1 MSSQSSLPSSGA
13 SRADHAVRNFG
24 RRTSGITFAVM
35 ITVLLVALVFAANQN
50 DIIGWIIVV
59 ISAGWLLLAAVLV
72 FTVRRA
78 SQKVGQTLD
87 SARADAAA
95 QRAGQSGGAVVVDE
109 DTHARNLKLDHSFKI
124 VQVQKRVIT
133 QELEKGSEADME
145 MVDRALDTMEIT
157 AANGRDM
164 LADLVGRSERKS
176 GRRQDGG
183 TGPDAGG
190 GETIEGDIVR

>member
-35 ITVLLVALVFAANQN
+35 ITVLLVALIFAANQN

-59 ISAGWLLLAAVLV
+59 IAAGWLLLATVLV

-78 SQKVGQTLD
+78 SRKVGQTLD

-95 QRAGQSGGAVVVDE
+95 QRAGQSGAAAVVDE
-109 DTHARNLKLDHSFKI
+109 DTHARNMKLDHSFKI

-133 QELEKGSEADME
+133 QELQKGAEADME
-145 MVDRALDTMEIT
+145 MVERALETIEIT
-157 AANGRDM
+157 ATNGRDM
-164 LADLVGRSERKS
+164 LADLVGRGGKKS
-176 GRRQDGG
+176 VDD
-183 TGPDAGG
+183 DAGG
-190 GETIEGDIVR
+190 ATIEGDIVR

>member
-1 MSSQSSLPSSGA
+1 MSSQSSLPPTEA

-95 QRAGQSGGAVVVDE
+95 HRSGQSGGAVVVDE

-124 VQVQKRVIT
+124 VQVQKRVIA
-133 QELEKGSEADME
+133 QELQKGAEADLE
-145 MVDRALDTMEIT
+145 MVDRALDTVEIT
-157 AANGRDM
+157 ATNGRDM
-164 LADLVGRSERKS
+164 LADLVGRGEKKS
-176 GRRQDGG
+176 GNDDGG
-183 TGPDAGG
+183 SGGRGTDG

>member
-1 MSSQSSLPSSGA
+1 MSSQSSLPPTGA

-35 ITVLLVALVFAANQN
+35 ITVLLVALIFAANQN

-72 FTVRRA
+72 VTVRRA

-87 SARADAAA
+87 SARADVAAH
-95 QRAGQSGGAVVVDE
+95 RAGQSGAAAVVDE
-109 DTHARNLKLDHSFKI
+109 DAHARNMKLDHSFKI

-133 QELEKGSEADME
+133 QELEKGAEADME
-145 MVDRALDTMEIT
+145 MIERALDTMEIT
-157 AANGRDM
+157 ATNGRDM
-164 LADLVGRSERKS
+164 LADLVGRSEKKS
-176 GRRQDGG
+176 GDDG
-183 TGPDAGG
+183 DAG
-190 GETIEGDIVR
+190 GETIEGDVVR